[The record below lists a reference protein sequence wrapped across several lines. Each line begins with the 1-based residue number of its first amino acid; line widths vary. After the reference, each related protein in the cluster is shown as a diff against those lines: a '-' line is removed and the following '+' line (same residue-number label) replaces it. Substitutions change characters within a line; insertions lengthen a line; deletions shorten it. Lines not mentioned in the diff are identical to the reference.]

1 MTSEAQAPI
10 LPPAEA
16 DDKDA
21 YPLST
26 VRADPRARKLIDIA
40 AAHSDSSRAEF
51 MLAASF
57 EKAVQVVGLPT
68 ARRVLAEPR
77 EQAA

>member
-1 MTSEAQAPI
+1 MTSAVEPK
-10 LPPAEA
+10 LPPVDP

-26 VRADPRARKLIDIA
+26 GRAHPKARKLIDIA
-40 AAHSDSSRAEF
+40 AAHAELSRADF

-57 EKAVQVVGLPT
+57 QRAIEIVGQD
-68 ARRVLAEPR
+68 
-77 EQAA
+77 QAAKILTEAAA